1 MCHRS
6 SGSLIDFCPVYS
18 EFLTWSFVDI
28 NFLHFIRNQYG
39 ISDLGFTLPYFEFLS
54 LYLGM
59 FEIKIEPYCTT
70 NEDFDQIF
78 LNTGSKTQNVEN
90 LSLNLMS
97 GKMSTVLV
105 NRTPS

>member
-1 MCHRS
+1 M
-6 SGSLIDFCPVYS
+6 LFA
-18 EFLTWSFVDI
+18 
-28 NFLHFIRNQYG
+28 Q
-39 ISDLGFTLPYFEFLS
+39 
-54 LYLGM
+54 
-59 FEIKIEPYCTT
+59 

-105 NRTPS
+105 NRAPS